1 MSPLKKIADQN
12 LPKTFHQK
20 PNISTSYSSSSSEAN
35 SPIKTSK
42 FVEQIS
48 PTNDALQANFSL
60 SKSSNLQQR
69 STFKEQLEQKLQ
81 QKKQQKMQA
90 PSTPQKPVTPPKP
103 APRSPQKQA
112 PITPQKP
119 GPSTPK
125 RPAPSAPTS
134 TPSASVQKIVTE
146 EKVLSHATPDVD
158 LKPEVSS
165 LSSDSE
171 QNWDKDT
178 PVKIRT
184 IEHSNKGSKLSE
196 QSKLPGNSSELLF

>member
-12 LPKTFHQK
+12 LPKTAHQK
-20 PNISTSYSSSSSEAN
+20 PTISTSYSSSSSEAN

-42 FVEQIS
+42 FAEQIS
-48 PTNDALQANFSL
+48 PTKDIVALQNNFSP
-60 SKSSNLQQR
+60 SKSSHLLQR

-81 QKKQQKMQA
+81 QKRQA
-90 PSTPQKPVTPPKP
+90 PQKPLTPPKP

-112 PITPQKP
+112 PNTP

-125 RPAPSAPTS
+125 RPAPSTPSS

-146 EKVLSHATPDVD
+146 KEVLSHATPDVD
-158 LKPEVSS
+158 LKPDVSS

-171 QNWDKDT
+171 QNWDEDKL
-178 PVKIRT
+178 VKTFSIAQ
-184 IEHSNKGSKLSE
+184 SKKGSKMSE
-196 QSKLPGNSSELLF
+196 QSNVLGNLLKILFVR